1 MTLSGS
7 NFTYYLRNG
16 DKEQAMIIWT
26 EMKQSIDIINNTLVQ
41 MANDFSGATCQ

>member
-1 MTLSGS
+1 
-7 NFTYYLRNG
+7 
-16 DKEQAMIIWT
+16 MIIWI